1 MRSSYGRDVDTS
13 SEPNSESGP
22 GAIFIVFR
30 RPGPAWV
37 SGLGSRQQ
45 PGWDD
50 HAAFMDGLYEKGRV
64 LVSGP
69 YSDFSR
75 VMLVVRATDELEAQR
90 LFDEDPW
97 TEMQILESDGVQRW
111 LIYLGPTEWRHST

>member
-1 MRSSYGRDVDTS
+1 VSWDNPSVAN
-13 SEPNSESGP
+13 SEPTP
-22 GAIFIVFR
+22 GASFIVFG

-45 PGWDD
+45 PDWDD
-50 HAAFMDGLYEKGRV
+50 HAAFMDGLYESGRV

-75 VMLVVRATDELEAQR
+75 VMLVVRATDELEAHS
-90 LFDEDPW
+90 LFDDDPW
-97 TEMQILESDGVQRW
+97 TETQVLEADGVQRW
-111 LIYLGPTEWRHST
+111 SIYLGPTEWRHST